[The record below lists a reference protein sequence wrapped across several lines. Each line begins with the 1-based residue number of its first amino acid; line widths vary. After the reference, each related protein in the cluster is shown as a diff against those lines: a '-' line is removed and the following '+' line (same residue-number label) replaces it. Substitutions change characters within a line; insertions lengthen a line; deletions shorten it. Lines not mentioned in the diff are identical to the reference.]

1 MAKKAKSSIIGI
13 DESGRGPLAGPV
25 VAVAVRLKRRMTK
38 AQISKLGIRDSK
50 QLTPRQREKLYQ
62 VVTTG
67 GNIEWG
73 VGVVSR
79 NIIDKINIL
88 EATKLA
94 MKEALSGIDCEG
106 ALLIIDGNFKINVDC
121 RQEAVVKADESVLE
135 CSLASIIAKVERD
148 RMMVRYHKRYPRY
161 GFDEHKGYGTK
172 KHRQM
177 IKKYGP
183 CSLHRKSFQLLS

>member
-1 MAKKAKSSIIGI
+1 MAKKAKLSIIGI

-25 VAVAVRLKRRMTK
+25 VAAAVRIKRLKSEVR
-38 AQISKLGIRDSK
+38 SPKLGIRDSK
-50 QLTPRQREKLYQ
+50 KLTPEKREKLYQ
-62 VVTTG
+62 LLT
-67 GNIEWG
+67 NHPDIEWG

-94 MKEALSGIDCEG
+94 MKEALSGIDCKKS
-106 ALLIIDGNFKINVDC
+106 LLIIDGNFRINVDC
-121 RQEAVVKADESVLE
+121 NQEAVIRADESVLE
-135 CSLASIIAKVERD
+135 CSIASIIAKVERD
-148 RMMVRYHKRYPRY
+148 RMMIRYHRRYPRY
-161 GFDEHKGYGTK
+161 SFDKHKGYGTG

-183 CSLHRKSFQLLS
+183 CSLHRKSFKLI